1 MRLYHAS
8 VVVFATAFVVIGIA
22 LLVRTALEGGGVVG
36 FLVGGLFV
44 VLGAGRLTLELRRRG
59 WGS

>member
-1 MRLYHAS
+1 VRLYRTS
-8 VVVFATAFVVIGIA
+8 VLVFSVAFVAIGIA

-36 FLVGGLFV
+36 FVVGGLFV
-44 VLGAGRLTLELRRRG
+44 ALGAGRLTLEQRRRG